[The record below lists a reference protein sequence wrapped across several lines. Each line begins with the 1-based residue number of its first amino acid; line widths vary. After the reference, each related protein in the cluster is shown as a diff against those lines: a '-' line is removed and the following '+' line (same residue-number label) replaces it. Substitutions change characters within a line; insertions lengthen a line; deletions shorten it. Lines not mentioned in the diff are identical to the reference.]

1 MFITCQQNKILKT
14 FTCERLSSNV
24 QNRILID
31 NVQNE
36 RNSNLV
42 SYLKTKA
49 WLEDESG
56 ECAHYLIKSNN
67 EIALFFSIRTGCLF
81 DKPVNENELS
91 EILRIITT
99 AINAKNDI
107 KNNAPEKAEAQLFL
121 KQYNLETV
129 SLEDLEKLQKIYAP
143 KKSTLLNEKKT
154 DMNKL
159 LYHVAKTYSAVE
171 LFIFCSNDNFKNT
184 WKSFGFPAHN
194 RMGMV
199 LFWKF
204 VVNKVWDI
212 QSLVGCKYLYL
223 FAADNSA
230 DSTLVG
236 YYNMLSFAQDMD
248 LGTNKPYF
256 DWQSRFMCQEIANL
270 KERRKI
276 FFSQFNPDDDPI
288 A

>member
-42 SYLKTKA
+42 SYLKTQA

-99 AINAKNDI
+99 AINAKNMSHIFTLCLITMKHVIGIDI
-107 KNNAPEKAEAQLFL
+107 TIFSIWNTNIST
-121 KQYNLETV
+121 TV
-129 SLEDLEKLQKIYAP
+129 SYDPASLPIFLIKDPDKLSEK
-143 KKSTLLNEKKT
+143 N
-154 DMNKL
+154 
-159 LYHVAKTYSAVE
+159 LYECLCMY
-171 LFIFCSNDNFKNT
+171 
-184 WKSFGFPAHN
+184 WKHS
-194 RMGMV
+194 
-199 LFWKF
+199 
-204 VVNKVWDI
+204 
-212 QSLVGCKYLYL
+212 S
-223 FAADNSA
+223 
-230 DSTLVG
+230 
-236 YYNMLSFAQDMD
+236 
-248 LGTNKPYF
+248 
-256 DWQSRFMCQEIANL
+256 
-270 KERRKI
+270 
-276 FFSQFNPDDDPI
+276 
-288 A
+288 

>member
-1 MFITCQQNKILKT
+1 MFLTCQQNKILKT

-24 QNRILID
+24 QNKILID
-31 NVQNE
+31 SVQNV
-36 RNSNLV
+36 RNPNLV
-42 SYLKTKA
+42 SYLKNKA
-49 WLEDESG
+49 WIEDESG
-56 ECAHYLIKSNN
+56 ECAHYLIKYNE

-107 KNNAPEKAEAQLFL
+107 KNNAPEKKEAQSFL
-121 KQYNLETV
+121 EQYNLTNV
-129 SLEDLEKLQKIYAP
+129 SLEHLEDLLKNYVP
-143 KKSTLLNEKKT
+143 KKHTLINEKKT

-171 LFIFCSNDNFKNT
+171 LFIFCANDSFKDT
-184 WKSFGFPAHN
+184 WKSFGFPKHN

-204 VVNKVWDI
+204 VVTTIWDI
-212 QSLVGCKYLYL
+212 QRIVGCKYLYL

-236 YYNMLSFAQDMD
+236 YYNMLSFAQDMN

-270 KERRKI
+270 KRRRKM
-276 FFSQFNPDDDPI
+276 FFNMFNPDDDPI
-288 A
+288 V